1 MVNRKSASLKRT
13 TLKSIRPKLMSGTGR
28 QPPDYALTMRVLDAD
43 GREVHWARGGGLA
56 ADRRNANL

>member
-1 MVNRKSASLKRT
+1 
-13 TLKSIRPKLMSGTGR
+13 MSGTGR